1 MTLHY
6 ILYLALVLSSLT
18 GSPKDGDFGGNNPN
32 SSRNEGP
39 SLVEIS
45 GYNSKRQEFNI
56 EYDDDAEKLLAD
68 MEFNDNDTEEEIE
81 IKLRVIRI
89 YNKR

>member
-1 MTLHY
+1 L
-6 ILYLALVLSSLT
+6 SLT
-18 GSPKDGDFGGNNPN
+18 ASPKDGDFGGNKPN
-32 SSRNEGP
+32 SSRNEGRT
-39 SLVEIS
+39 LVEVS
-45 GYNSKRQEFNI
+45 GYNPKRQEFNP

-81 IKLRVIRI
+81 LKLRIIRI